1 MNRKDILLVVDS
13 LSNEKGVT
21 REVIFKAIELALAS
35 IAAKNITSEET
46 AEEIDIQVVI
56 DRDTG
61 DHKTFRQWTV
71 VEDDKLMF
79 PEKEIAISIAKE
91 KYPKLKLNVGEV
103 VAEPIESID
112 FGRIA
117 AQQAKQI
124 IIREI
129 RRAER
134 EEIAKNYRKKI
145 GTLINGIVKRLM
157 RDTILIDIGGGVE
170 ASIPKEELI
179 PHEVMH
185 LGDRIRGVLVDVAN
199 DRKVLQLIISRTRPE
214 MLAQLF
220 RMEVPEIA
228 EDVIEIKAVARD
240 PGLRAKMAVKTNDG
254 RIDPIGACI
263 GVRGSR
269 VQAVSNELHGE
280 RVDIILWNDDPA
292 QLVVNA
298 MAPAEIVSIVVD
310 EEAHSMDIAVRADQ
324 LAQAIGRNGQNVQLA
339 SKLTGWTIN
348 VMTEDD
354 LKQKSKTSS
363 IDLITLFKENLDLD
377 EDFAGI
383 LVQEGFTSLEDV
395 AYTPTEEMLTIEG
408 IDKDIAEEL
417 QNRARNALLSKVLTG
432 EEKIGAV
439 EPAKDLLEL
448 EGMTRHLAYIL
459 ASHGIVTREDLAEKS
474 VDELSDIE
482 ELTEEQAAKLIMSA
496 RAHWFK

>member
-1 MNRKDILLVVDS
+1 MNKKDVLLVVDS
-13 LSNEKGVT
+13 LSNEKGVA

-35 IAAKNITSEET
+35 IAAKNFPPESV
-46 AEEIDIQVVI
+46 DIQVNI

-61 DHKTFRQWTV
+61 EYETFRQWVV
-71 VEDDKLMF
+71 VEDLKVEF
-79 PEKEIAISIAKE
+79 PEKEIEISKAKE
-91 KYPKLKLNVGEV
+91 KYPKLKLEIGEV
-103 VAEPIESID
+103 VAESIESTD

-124 IIREI
+124 IVREI

-134 EEIAKNYRKKI
+134 DEIAKHYQEKI
-145 GTLINGIVKRLM
+145 GTLVNGSVKRVM
-157 RDTILIDIGGGVE
+157 RDSILIDISSGVE
-170 ASIPKEELI
+170 AIIPKEELI
-179 PHEVMH
+179 PYEVMH
-185 LGDRIRGVLVDVAN
+185 IGDRIRGVLIKVMN
-199 DRKVLQLIISRTRPE
+199 DHKGLQLIVSRVRPE
-214 MLAQLF
+214 MLIQLF
-220 RMEVPEIA
+220 KVEVPEIG
-228 EDVIEIKAVARD
+228 EEVIEIKAVARD
-240 PGLRAKMAVKTNDG
+240 PGSRAKIAVKTNDG

-269 VQAVSNELHGE
+269 VQVVSNELQGE
-280 RVDIILWNDDPA
+280 RIDIILWNDDPA

-298 MAPAEIVSIVVD
+298 MAPAEIASIVVD
-310 EEAHSMDIAVRADQ
+310 EEVHSMDIAVRADQ

-339 SKLTGWTIN
+339 SKLSGWKIN

-354 LKQKSKTSS
+354 LKQKAKLSS
-363 IDLITLFKENLDLD
+363 TDLVTLFKENLDVD

-383 LVQEGFTSLEDV
+383 LVQEGFTSLEDI
-395 AYTPTEEMLTIEG
+395 AYISLEEMLSIDG

-432 EEKIGAV
+432 EEKLGAV
-439 EPAKDLLEL
+439 EPAQDLLEL

-474 VDELSDIE
+474 VDELSNVE

>member
-21 REVIFKAIELALAS
+21 REVIFKAIELALAA
-35 IAAKNITSEET
+35 IAAKNFSSEEV
-46 AEEIDIQVVI
+46 DIQVVI

-61 DHKTFRQWTV
+61 DYETFRQRTV
-71 VEDDKLMF
+71 VEDDKVMF
-79 PEKEIAISIAKE
+79 PEKEIAISSAKE
-91 KYPKLKLNVGEV
+91 KYPKLKLEVGEV
-103 VAEPIESID
+103 VAEPINSID

-134 EEIAKNYRKKI
+134 EEIARNYREKI
-145 GTLINGIVKRLM
+145 GTLINGTVKRLM
-157 RDTILIDIGGGVE
+157 RDNILIDIGGGVE
-170 ASIPKEELI
+170 ANIPKEELI

-185 LGDRIRGVLVDVAN
+185 LGDRICGVLINVIN
-199 DRKVLQLIISRTRPE
+199 DRKNLQLIISRTKPE

-220 RMEVPEIA
+220 KVEVPEIA

-263 GVRGSR
+263 GVRGTR
-269 VQAVSNELHGE
+269 VQAVSNELNGE
-280 RVDIILWNDDPA
+280 RIDIILWNDDPA

-310 EEAHSMDIAVRADQ
+310 EEAHSMDIAVRGDQ
-324 LAQAIGRNGQNVQLA
+324 LAQAIGRSGQNVQLA
-339 SKLTGWTIN
+339 SKLTGWNIN
-348 VMTEDD
+348 VMTEND
-354 LKQKSKTSS
+354 LKQKSKSGS
-363 IDLITLFKENLDLD
+363 QNLITLFKENLDID

-383 LVQEGFTSLEDV
+383 LVQEGFTTLEDV
-395 AYTPTEEMLTIEG
+395 AYIPLEEMLTIEG

-417 QNRARNALLSKVLTG
+417 QNRARNALLSQVLTG
-432 EEKIGAV
+432 EEKIGAI

-448 EGMTRHLAYIL
+448 EGMTRHLAYVF

-496 RAHWFK
+496 RAHWFE